1 MKELEYEISNFE
13 KHSSTEICFR
23 TDDLSLAIYVEAEGP
38 GYYSYDQV
46 EGRMTLDINEAK
58 ELRDKISL
66 MIEELER
73 RAV

>member
-1 MKELEYEISNFE
+1 MKELKHEIYGFE
-13 KHSSTEICFR
+13 GWSSTEIYFSTR
-23 TDDLSLAIYVEAEGP
+23 GPDLYIYVEAPAP
-38 GYYSYDQV
+38 GYYDG
-46 EGRMTLDINEAK
+46 EGCITLDINEAK